1 MSSTIC
7 PHCGRRF
14 SCTSNRRKHERR
26 GSCRRPT
33 HLVLE
38 NAAGWSPG
46 QTTGDPVI
54 DCAIARFIF
63 DPRTLPCD
71 YRDLDAMRWQT
82 GGLDGIPEPPLP
94 EPWAD
99 FGRKG
104 DRGQAE
110 QALTLDD
117 IRRARS
123 A

>member
-1 MSSTIC
+1 MSATIC
-7 PHCGRRF
+7 PHCGRRY
-14 SCTSNRRKHERR
+14 SKPSNLRKHERR

-33 HLVLE
+33 HVIVE
-38 NAAGWSPG
+38 NDAGWSPG

-71 YRDLDAMRWQT
+71 VRDLDAMRWQA

-104 DRGQAE
+104 NRGQPE
-110 QALTLDD
+110 QALTFDD
-117 IRRARS
+117 IRRARG